1 MTEAI
6 HHGSH
11 MPQGRGDGLSL
22 TAWLTGFYFIVEMA
36 IGLYTGSV
44 SVISDAFHTFLP

>member
-22 TAWLTGFYFIVEMA
+22 TAWLLLPRDVTGVDIE
-36 IGLYTGSV
+36 
-44 SVISDAFHTFLP
+44 H